1 MVVSFSLLRLMS
13 TPTTAAAATKLNYK
27 YLEEQTRQG
36 VVATLG

>member
-13 TPTTAAAATKLNYK
+13 TTAAAATKLNYK
-27 YLEEQTRQG
+27 YLEEQTRQA